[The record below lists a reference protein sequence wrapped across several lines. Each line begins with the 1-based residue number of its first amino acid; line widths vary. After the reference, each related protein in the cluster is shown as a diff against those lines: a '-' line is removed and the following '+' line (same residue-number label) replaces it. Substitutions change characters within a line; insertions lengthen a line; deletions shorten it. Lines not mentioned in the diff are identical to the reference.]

1 MFRQDRGS
9 LGGGLCVY
17 IKDIYKASVIG
28 NLSNISEN
36 SFQQLWLKVICKKLK
51 SFLLCTV
58 YRPPNTPISFL
69 EILSKSFMDSLL
81 VGSEVVILGDLNCNV
96 LEDCYEGRAL
106 TEFCS
111 TFNLTQLVESPTRVT
126 ETSKSIIDIVLTT
139 NKDFVE
145 NCVVKS
151 SSISDHNLV
160 CFNLKLKAPRPRHS
174 YVTIRSYKNYDRDNF
189 LVDLSRV
196 PFHMVYFFESLDDQ
210 VDAFNCLFLEVLD
223 VYAPFK
229 RIKIK
234 SRPNPFITQEIKQL
248 MKTRDLWHKTAKR
261 TSDRLHW
268 NAYRF
273 FRQEVKREIRLAEKA
288 YVRTEL
294 QNSKGN
300 SNAIWKVINRC
311 LPRKGAPLKTENP
324 LSLSKTFNEF
334 YTSVGKATA
343 DKARLIAREFGFSP
357 SGHGLLH
364 NYANDVHEND
374 HRELFMFSAVTESLV
389 ENIVNGLPSNKA
401 PGADKITSRVLKDSL
416 PAILPIIT
424 HLFNKS
430 FATGTFARSWKMAEV
445 IPVPKSGDFNEPVNT
460 RPISL
465 LPILSKVC
473 ERLAHRQFVDFLNR
487 SGKISK
493 FQSGNRELH
502 STETALLQF
511 TDDILKNMDEKKVS
525 LIVLLDMSK
534 AFDSIQHE
542 RLLMKLHKIGISTAA
557 WTWFES
563 YLTKRSQFVRIEDAI
578 SDPLPL
584 NFGVPQGSILGP
596 VLFTVYV
603 NDLLSVPKHCK
614 SSGYVDDTKIFLSL
628 PPRDIT
634 DASNALN
641 QDLLEISRWCCENSL
656 LINPDKTKFL
666 VIATPQLLR
675 NLPRLSITILGKE
688 IEPVSVA
695 RDLGVY
701 IDQTL
706 NYNEHISKLVSNCVH
721 KLVQI
726 NRIKHLL
733 DRKSLLL
740 MINAFVFS
748 KLFYCST
755 VWGNTSKSNI
765 KKLQLVQNFAGKIVL
780 GLKKFD
786 HISQGLK
793 SLGWLSIEDKLR
805 LNTAVMVH
813 KCLQHRVPIYLKDK
827 FVYRSQVHN
836 RQLRSVDNNEL
847 NLPHCRLSTGQRS
860 FAFRGAKVWNSLPL
874 DLKLTSSLRTFKK
887 NVCELLVN
895 NLS

>member
-1 MFRQDRGS
+1 M
-9 LGGGLCVY
+9 
-17 IKDIYKASVIG
+17 
-28 NLSNISEN
+28 
-36 SFQQLWLKVICKKLK
+36 
-51 SFLLCTV
+51 
-58 YRPPNTPISFL
+58 
-69 EILSKSFMDSLL
+69 
-81 VGSEVVILGDLNCNV
+81 
-96 LEDCYEGRAL
+96 
-106 TEFCS
+106 
-111 TFNLTQLVESPTRVT
+111 
-126 ETSKSIIDIVLTT
+126 
-139 NKDFVE
+139 
-145 NCVVKS
+145 
-151 SSISDHNLV
+151 
-160 CFNLKLKAPRPRHS
+160 
-174 YVTIRSYKNYDRDNF
+174 
-189 LVDLSRV
+189 
-196 PFHMVYFFESLDDQ
+196 
-210 VDAFNCLFLEVLD
+210 
-223 VYAPFK
+223 
-229 RIKIK
+229 
-234 SRPNPFITQEIKQL
+234 
-248 MKTRDLWHKTAKR
+248 
-261 TSDRLHW
+261 
-268 NAYRF
+268 
-273 FRQEVKREIRLAEKA
+273 
-288 YVRTEL
+288 
-294 QNSKGN
+294 
-300 SNAIWKVINRC
+300 
-311 LPRKGAPLKTENP
+311 
-324 LSLSKTFNEF
+324 
-334 YTSVGKATA
+334 
-343 DKARLIAREFGFSP
+343 
-357 SGHGLLH
+357 
-364 NYANDVHEND
+364 
-374 HRELFMFSAVTESLV
+374 
-389 ENIVNGLPSNKA
+389 
-401 PGADKITSRVLKDSL
+401 
-416 PAILPIIT
+416 
-424 HLFNKS
+424 
-430 FATGTFARSWKMAEV
+430 
-445 IPVPKSGDFNEPVNT
+445 
-460 RPISL
+460 
-465 LPILSKVC
+465 
-473 ERLAHRQFVDFLNR
+473 
-487 SGKISK
+487 
-493 FQSGNRELH
+493 
-502 STETALLQF
+502 
-511 TDDILKNMDEKKVS
+511 
-525 LIVLLDMSK
+525 
-534 AFDSIQHE
+534 
-542 RLLMKLHKIGISTAA
+542 
-557 WTWFES
+557 
-563 YLTKRSQFVRIEDAI
+563 
-578 SDPLPL
+578 
-584 NFGVPQGSILGP
+584 
-596 VLFTVYV
+596 YV

-628 PPRDIT
+628 PPRDIS

-641 QDLLEISRWCCENSL
+641 QDLLEIFRWCCENSL